1 MSNLLKE
8 AIADAKA
15 VRETALLNAK
25 AALEEAFTPRLQSML
40 SQKLKEDDYE
50 EDEEVSSDEDGEEAS
65 DEEKP
70 LAVAVDDEG
79 PESGDE
85 GEAEIPSDEG
95 GEEAYEDGEDVGDGE
110 EPADEDDLDVEAIVR
125 ELEAEEDEEAEGDV
139 SEDEAEEDD
148 EVAETIELNG
158 NTYAIVKEET
168 DESSDIGNS
177 DEEGFEEDSF
187 DDDAKPLNISEEE
200 EAEEDDET
208 VEEIVDLSELLD
220 ELSEDEA
227 EEDEETVE
235 EVKTLQSDLTEH
247 RRVIKYLKSK
257 LNEVNLL
264 NAKLL
269 FTNKLFKTY
278 HLNNNQKL
286 RVVETFDRAKN
297 SREIKLIYSTLAE
310 SFAGKTSGVKV
321 SKINEGF
328 ASKAVKSTKP
338 SKKIIAEGSDLAN
351 RFKKL
356 AGIK

>member
-15 VRETALLNAK
+15 VRETALANAK

-50 EDEEVSSDEDGEEAS
+50 EDEATEEGDYEEDEEVAEQD

-70 LAVAVDDEG
+70 LEVDPSDEG
-79 PESGDE
+79 PDSGDA
-85 GEAEIPSDEG
+85 GEAEVPSDEG
-95 GEEAYEDGEDVGDGE
+95 GEDAYDDGDEVGDGEDVAGDVAVEPESE
-110 EPADEDDLDVEAIVR
+110 EDLDVEAIVR
-125 ELEAEEDEEAEGDV
+125 ELEAEEDEEV
-139 SEDEAEEDD
+139 SEDEEAEEDE
-148 EVAETIELNG
+148 EVAETVEVNG
-158 NTYAIVKEET
+158 KTYSLVK
-168 DESSDIGNS
+168 
-177 DEEGFEEDSF
+177 
-187 DDDAKPLNISEEE
+187 EE
-200 EAEEDDET
+200 EAEEDEEVAEESVTTEDEEAEEDDGEA

-220 ELSEDEA
+220 ELEGET
-227 EEDEETVE
+227 EEDEEVAE
-235 EVKTLQSDLTEH
+235 EVKKLSSDLTEH
-247 RRVIKYLKSK
+247 RKVIQYLKNK

-278 HLNNNQKL
+278 NLNNNQKL

-297 SREIKLIYSTLAE
+297 TREIKLIYSTLAE
-310 SFAGKTSGVKV
+310 SFSGKTSGVKV
-321 SKINEGF
+321 TKINEAF
-328 ASKAVKSTKP
+328 ASKPQKSTKP
-338 SKKIIAEGSDLAN
+338 SKKIINEGSDVAA